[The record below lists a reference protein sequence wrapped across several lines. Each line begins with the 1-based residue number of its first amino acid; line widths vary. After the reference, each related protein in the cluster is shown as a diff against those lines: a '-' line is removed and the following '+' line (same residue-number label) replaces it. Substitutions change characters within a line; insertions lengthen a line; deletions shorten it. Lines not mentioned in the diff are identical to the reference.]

1 MSLSESCWVLGGSW
15 CVSLFYES
23 PGSRQTSAYWLS
35 TPPPPIDT
43 CQNSN
48 IETPGHVHLVLER
61 ASYLKAT
68 DMGADIFVVAW

>member
-1 MSLSESCWVLGGSW
+1 MSVCFMNHLLLDRQVLMA
-15 CVSLFYES
+15 L
-23 PGSRQTSAYWLS
+23 T
-35 TPPPPIDT
+35 TPPPIDT

-48 IETPGHVHLVLER
+48 IETPGHEHLVLEC

>member
-1 MSLSESCWVLGGSW
+1 MSVCFMNHRVLDRQVLIGSQP
-15 CVSLFYES
+15 L
-23 PGSRQTSAYWLS
+23 
-35 TPPPPIDT
+35 PPIDT